1 MEEYEKKEILITG
14 HLNPD
19 TDSICAA
26 IAYADLKKRTSDGNY
41 VACRAGEISAET
53 RWVLTRFGLEEPRL
67 LEDVAPQLADMEIR
81 RVRGISGELTVR
93 KVWEIMKNNDI
104 STLPII
110 DGEKNLLGR
119 ISLKAL
125 AFAFMDS
132 LSSHA
137 ISVSHT
143 SYRNIADTLKGEIVV
158 GDPDATVREG
168 RIQVGAG
175 NAEII
180 RKSAL
185 PGDIMI
191 ISNREDAQR
200 ASIESGAQ
208 CLVITMF
215 SDISEEIMSL
225 AERRG
230 CVLISTAYDTYK
242 ASYYINQSIPVRH
255 YMETDKMTVFSL
267 TTSVEDVLSVVGK
280 TRNAYFPVLDENGK
294 YYGHVSKRNILNRG
308 RKQLILVDHNE
319 RSQCV
324 QGWEEADIQE
334 IIDHHRVGGM
344 QTISPIFFR
353 NQPLGSTCTII
364 TQMYKELGLEIPKD
378 IAGAMLCAILSDT
391 LMFRSPTCTEID
403 RTYAEELAAIAGVDI
418 AQTGEAMFEAGEDL
432 SGKSGEGLLH
442 GDYKIFSAYDRR
454 IGVSQSMFFSASAI
468 DRAIALTKDILL
480 EIQREDDIDYFYY
493 LLTDIGKKSSR
504 VLCAD
509 RNDEELL
516 REAFGIE
523 GGGDDIV
530 LPGVVSRKKQFVP
543 AVIEALRVREEEK
556 KQ

>member
-1 MEEYEKKEILITG
+1 MEDAKKNEILITG

-26 IAYADLKKRTSDGNY
+26 IAYADLKNRSAEGDY

-53 RWVLTRFGLEEPRL
+53 RWVLARFGLEEPRL
-67 LEDVAPQLADMEIR
+67 LEDVSPQLADMEVR

-110 DGEKNLLGR
+110 DAEKNLLGR
-119 ISLKAL
+119 ITLKAL

-137 ISVSHT
+137 ISVSGT
-143 SYRNIADTLKGEIVV
+143 SYQNIAETLKGEVV
-158 GDPDATVREG
+158 SGDPHAIVREG

-180 RKSAL
+180 RESAV

-200 ASIESGAQ
+200 VSIESGAQ
-208 CLVITMF
+208 CLIITMF
-215 SDISEEIMSL
+215 SDISSEIMAL
-225 AERRG
+225 AKRKG

-242 ASYYINQSIPVRH
+242 AAYYINQSIPVRH
-255 YMETDKMTVFSL
+255 YMESDKLMSFNLSTP
-267 TTSVEDVLSVVGK
+267 VEDVLAVVGK
-280 TRNAYFPVLDENGK
+280 TRHAYFPVLDENGK
-294 YYGHVSKRNILNRG
+294 YYGLVSKRNILNRG

-324 QGWEEADIQE
+324 PGWEEADIQE
-334 IIDHHRVGGM
+334 IIDHHRVGGL

-364 TQMYKELGLEIPKD
+364 TQMYKELGLEIPAN

-391 LMFRSPTCTEID
+391 LMFRSPTCTDID
-403 RTYAEELAAIAGVDI
+403 RTYAEELAAIAGVAI
-418 AQTGEAMFEAGEDL
+418 GEVGDAMFEAGEDL
-432 SGKSGEGLLH
+432 SGKSGEDLLH
-442 GDYKIFSAYDRR
+442 GDYKIFSSYNKR
-454 IGVSQSMFFSASAI
+454 IGVSQSMFLSASAI
-468 DRAIALTKDILL
+468 DKAIELTRDKLL
-480 EIQREDDIDYFYY
+480 DAQREDDIDYYYY
-493 LLTDIGKKSSR
+493 LLTDIGKKCSR

-509 RNDEELL
+509 KNDIQLL
-516 REAFGIE
+516 CEAFGLKE
-523 GGGDDIV
+523 DEDFV
-530 LPGVVSRKKQFVP
+530 LPEVVSRKKQFVP
-543 AVIEALRVREEEK
+543 AIMEALRLREEEK
-556 KQ
+556 K